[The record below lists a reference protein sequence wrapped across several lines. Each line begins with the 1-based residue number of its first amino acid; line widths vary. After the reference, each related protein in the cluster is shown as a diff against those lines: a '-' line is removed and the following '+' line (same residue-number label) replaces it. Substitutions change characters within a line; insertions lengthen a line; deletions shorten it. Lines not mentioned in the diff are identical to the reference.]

1 MHDLVILLLICL
13 RPSSKRDKG
22 KAAIKIR
29 VRLRV
34 GIVKGTDATSFPWFS
49 PTRPMENPGNEVGTD
64 AYEFNI
70 ELRYEFFSAVTF
82 GIGQQILNWRRLSTV
97 EVPGLTEKFKSM
109 RISPLTSKYYKRE
122 LYIFDSLRRRVFLS
136 VGWVWWECV
145 SVRGHVTI

>member
-34 GIVKGTDATSFPWFS
+34 GIVKVQMQPRSQGSLLPALRRTLGTL
-49 PTRPMENPGNEVGTD
+49 GTD

-82 GIGQQILNWRRLSTV
+82 GIGQQMLNWRRISTV
-97 EVPGLTEKFKSM
+97 EVSGLAEKFKSM
-109 RISPLTSKYYKRE
+109 RISPLTSKYCKRE
-122 LYIFDSLRRRVFLS
+122 LDIFVSLRRRVFLS

-145 SVRGHVTI
+145 SVRGHFTV

>member
-34 GIVKGTDATSFPWFS
+34 GIVKGTDATSSQGSLLPALRR
-49 PTRPMENPGNEVGTD
+49 TLGTLGTD

-82 GIGQQILNWRRLSTV
+82 GIGQQMLNWRRISTV
-97 EVPGLTEKFKSM
+97 EVSGLAEKFKSM

-122 LYIFDSLRRRVFLS
+122 LDIFVSLRRRGFLS
-136 VGWVWWECV
+136 VGRV
-145 SVRGHVTI
+145 